1 MDRISAAYIAAAEK
15 KPNDSDVL
23 VGLFGV
29 YMRQMDYVRAQ
40 QVAMKMSKLNVHDA
54 SYGWWVVTCVVLQ
67 ARSALLATEQQE
79 QQQQGSL
86 SAAKLLQLAEI
97 MSTRLFT
104 TKSTANTHEA
114 LLLHLDILQ
123 GAGKHGEALAA
134 LETAPEALLPM
145 PLDRVQLK
153 GAIACRAGDLA
164 TAAAAYREAVMA
176 DGDDWRSWQYYL
188 DCVLPS
194 TADAHVSPVVNGCCA
209 SGEAR
214 FPVGI
219 VGGLADIWDRQHRK
233 GKGDGRGGV
242 EEGLKMAEDTLE
254 EILLMASNND
264 TKRGVSIAQVDLAV
278 RKYKLQVLDAD
289 GLIDV
294 LADAFSAKSYL
305 FSCIADMKQ
314 GLIALVTSSSSI
326 VAREKLV
333 SKCKAVINDQNA
345 EEKVPGKKF
354 QREVNLHLLE
364 NELGYPVFT
373 TIEEAEGHV
382 KMMVKIYQDHMH
394 LSSELNEKESGYGEE
409 LLIIAIQSLFAAASL
424 DTKNSATKYLLHGL
438 LILEHAQKHRIA
450 SARLRLAS
458 ASLSTLLLDPT
469 STAAH
474 LHSLDIKNIMHDSM
488 TGHWLLPISLATADD
503 EASLRTALAGLGK
516 LHEEQPLEAADQLVA
531 AFRYGTFSKVV
542 EIVDFFE
549 VLDRSGAKAAAR
561 VEAQLMSIRQLVF
574 THTCG
579 NNNKGSSGGIE
590 SAVGHAASLAAKKLA
605 LPPLPLLLSPSDD
618 DDNSLTFNDDL
629 STRPVWFPPPS
640 SGGRLGIAS
649 LLRDNN
655 SNENNDGM
663 SWWRRGGGSSVSH
676 ARTEWKQGQMRS
688 LQRRWLIPALLVYV
702 TNSSN
707 DDDNGSSMALPFNA
721 EQLLSTS
728 KDKDTQYPWERMV
741 DEFLVAMA
749 SSSLEGMEE
758 ALSQLCKTAGRNGA
772 LAAEA
777 GEMALWTAVCL
788 KSKSSS
794 SSDIEGVRGIANKV
808 VDAVQSMM
816 KHINDDDS
824 DNNCGEVV
832 ISSQLVEEVIESSY
846 WEGDDNNQGSSSSSS
861 MGKKALMTVVRGR
874 RESFERIRAMC
885 QVACNILQPLLLLS
899 ATNVD

>member
-1 MDRISAAYIAAAEK
+1 MDRIPAAYIAAAEK

-40 QVAMKMSKLNVHDA
+40 QVAMKVSKLNAHDA
-54 SYGWWVVTCVVLQ
+54 SYGWWIVTCVVLQ
-67 ARSALLATEQQE
+67 ARSALLAAERQQ

-97 MSTRLFT
+97 MSTRQFT
-104 TKSTANTHEA
+104 TKSTANTYEA

-134 LETAPEALLPM
+134 LERAPETLLPM
-145 PLDRVQLK
+145 SRDGVQLK

-194 TADAHVSPVVNGCCA
+194 TADADVSPVVNGCCA
-209 SGEAR
+209 SAEAR
-214 FPVGI
+214 FPVGV

-233 GKGDGRGGV
+233 GKGEGRGGV
-242 EEGLKMAEDTLE
+242 EEGLKMAEDTLQ

-264 TKRGVSIAQVDLAV
+264 TKRGVSIAQVELAV
-278 RKYKLQVLDAD
+278 RKYKLQVLDTD

-294 LADAFSAKSYL
+294 LADAFSAKSHL

-314 GLIALVTSSSSI
+314 GLIALVTSSSI

-382 KMMVKIYQDHMH
+382 KVMVKMYQNHMH

-503 EASLRTALAGLGK
+503 EASLRTALGGLGK

-531 AFRYGTFSKVV
+531 AFRYGTFTKVV

-549 VLDRSGAKAAAR
+549 VLDRSCAKAAAR

-579 NNNKGSSGGIE
+579 KNNNKGSTDDLE
-590 SAVGHAASLAAKKLA
+590 RVVGHAASLAAKKLA

-629 STRPVWFPPPS
+629 STRPLWFPPPS
-640 SGGRLGIAS
+640 SGGRLGMAS
-649 LLRDNN
+649 LLCENN
-655 SNENNDGM
+655 SKENNNGM
-663 SWWRRGGGSSVSH
+663 VWWRRGGGSSVSH
-676 ARTEWKQGQMRS
+676 ARTEWKQGQLRS
-688 LQRRWLIPALLVYV
+688 LQRRWLVPALLFHV

-707 DDDNGSSMALPFNA
+707 DDDNESSSMALPFNA

-728 KDKDTQYPWERMV
+728 KGTQYPWERIV

-749 SSSLEGMEE
+749 SSSLEGMEG

-794 SSDIEGVRGIANKV
+794 DKDGVRGTAKKV

-816 KHINDDDS
+816 KHVSDDND
-824 DNNCGEVV
+824 GEVV
-832 ISSQLVEEVIESSY
+832 ISSQLVEEVIESSC
-846 WEGDDNNQGSSSSSS
+846 WEANDDDKRSGR
-861 MGKKALMTVVRGR
+861 KALMAVVRGR
-874 RESFERIRAMC
+874 QESFERIRAMC
-885 QVACNILQPLLLLS
+885 QVACNILQPLLVL
-899 ATNVD
+899 NM